1 MTPNSPLAERSAPCP
16 NACHGSL
23 FFALALLTTQ
33 RQRHAPTDEQ
43 EDSQESF
50 FLCRASRQP
59 LCVLYCF
66 CRRRAARKERDEA
79 RSAKPR
85 LERAH
90 GAGTRSFT
98 LPIGKSPFVAGFP
111 PFPHYS
117 PFFFLAPA
125 AARSPLFSTACSSS
139 WLAFVLWRSPSVI
152 YSSRKTRLLRQARSA
167 PHTHRAFTSLVGYL

>member
-1 MTPNSPLAERSAPCP
+1 MSKEAERCNNATTGRDDPEFAPRRKKR
-16 NACHGSL
+16 SL
-23 FFALALLTTQ
+23 SQRLSRLSLLCARSPHNTATTSRTDRRTGGLAGK
-33 RQRHAPTDEQ
+33 
-43 EDSQESF
+43 F

-152 YSSRKTRLLRQARSA
+152 YSSRKTRL
-167 PHTHRAFTSLVGYL
+167 FETSS